1 MSLVLMKRFGELWS
15 ARDLDGCMECLSD
28 DAVYA
33 AAIGPE
39 PGMTYVG
46 KPAIRAKLAEIFA
59 DTTIS
64 PLQCGRLFPQGE
76 VGLMEWSIDKRMPDG
91 ATRTIRGLDLYEFR
105 DSLITLKDSYRKTF

>member
-1 MSLVLMKRFGELWS
+1 MSLALMTQFGERWS
-15 ARDLDGCMECLSD
+15 ARDLDGCMNCFSD

-39 PGMTYVG
+39 PGTTYAG

-59 DTTIS
+59 DATIS
-64 PLQCGRLFPQGE
+64 PLLCGRFFPHGE

-91 ATRTIRGLDLYEFR
+91 TTKTIRGIDLYAFR
-105 DSLITLKDSYRKTF
+105 DGLITLKDSYRKTF

>member
-1 MSLVLMKRFGELWS
+1 MSLALMTRFGEHWS
-15 ARDLDGCMECLSD
+15 ARDVDGCMDCFSD

-39 PGMTYVG
+39 PGMTYLG
-46 KPAIRAKLAEIFA
+46 KPVIRAKLAEMFA

-64 PLQCGRLFPQGE
+64 PLQCRRFFPHGE

-91 ATRTIRGLDLYEFR
+91 ATKTIRGLDLYEFS
-105 DSLITLKDSYRKTF
+105 DGLIILKDSYRKTF